1 MCCGYDVG
9 TPYAFRGW
17 SPGRACRG
25 KKWKKKKTV
34 ASKCIRA
41 VQMDSILVDESFRYH
56 ASLSVSVVYNPDP
69 IRLHFFLHHVAP
81 YVQISQVPAPLKTDS

>member
-1 MCCGYDVG
+1 MEE
-9 TPYAFRGW
+9 
-17 SPGRACRG
+17 
-25 KKWKKKKTV
+25 KKTV

-41 VQMDSILVDESFRYH
+41 VQMESILVDESFRYH

-81 YVQISQVPAPLKTDS
+81 YVQISQVPAPLETDS

>member
-1 MCCGYDVG
+1 MEE
-9 TPYAFRGW
+9 
-17 SPGRACRG
+17 
-25 KKWKKKKTV
+25 KKTV

-41 VQMDSILVDESFRYH
+41 VQMESILVDESFRYH

-81 YVQISQVPAPLKTDS
+81 YVQISQVHAPLKTDS